1 MNHES
6 KVLNYLNIY
15 SILFLMVGVWSI
27 LHPRYYKGGILISL
41 LVFWL
46 INLLINTR
54 ALIHRSLMKILLGI
68 FFLVLLFISSLFLC
82 FFSSIGMTGDYR
94 APWEYRQRTPFFPE
108 KIPKE
113 ATHIKYRARNGWRG
127 GYTYLQFNAS
137 QEYIDHLLDTHKNE
151 IIDTPLYHND
161 GILSSQCS
169 TNKDQHTIYILKDID
184 KGYGGF
190 CVNTT
195 TRKIIFF
202 YHTG

>member
-68 FFLVLLFISSLFLC
+68 FFLVLLCISSPFLMI
-82 FFSSIGMTGDYR
+82 FSMTDDYR
-94 APWEYRQRTPFFPE
+94 ALWEYRQHTSFFPE

-113 ATHIKYRARNGWRG
+113 ATHIKYRACNGFG
-127 GYTYLQFNAS
+127 GGSTFLQFNAS

-151 IIDTPLYHND
+151 IIHTPLHHTN
-161 GILSSQCS
+161 GIVSSQCS
-169 TNKDQHTIYILKDID
+169 INKKDHTIYLLDID
-184 KGYGGF
+184 EGWGGF

-195 TRKIIFF
+195 TKQIIFF
-202 YHTG
+202 YDY

>member
-6 KVLNYLNIY
+6 KVLNYLNMY

-68 FFLVLLFISSLFLC
+68 FFLVLLCISSPFLMI
-82 FFSSIGMTGDYR
+82 FSMTDDYR
-94 APWEYRQRTPFFPE
+94 ALWEYRQHTSFFPE

-113 ATHIKYRARNGWRG
+113 ATHIKYRESNGFG
-127 GYTYLQFNAS
+127 GGDTSLQFNAS

-151 IIDTPLYHND
+151 IIETYDN
-161 GILSSQCS
+161 ICS
-169 TNKDQHTIYILKDID
+169 ID
-184 KGYGGF
+184 EDNTMYMLDVDEGWGGL
-190 CVNTT
+190 CVHTT
-195 TRKIIFF
+195 TRQIHFF
-202 YHTG
+202 YNY